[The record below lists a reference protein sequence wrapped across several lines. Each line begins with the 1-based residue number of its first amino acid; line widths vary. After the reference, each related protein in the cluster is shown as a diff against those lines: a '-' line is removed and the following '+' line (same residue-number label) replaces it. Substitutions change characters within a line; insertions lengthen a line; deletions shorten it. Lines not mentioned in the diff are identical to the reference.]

1 MIAVNNQDGNRISLR
16 STTPISRSTAPRAVK
31 THIKISIPPKKQ
43 HAPRSGAII
52 VARIS
57 LALANIVALPPWS
70 GAIALCLLT
79 KTASLHPPLAALRR
93 FCPPATR
100 FRFFNVCHCSTLVL
114 RCIFGKEPP
123 SAGCGSPVE
132 ISAAGRSTD
141 RAGRRERLT
150 EPRYEVTIPPVN
162 GARRRAT
169 EGYIYAAA
177 ALRCR
182 ATAISLRS
190 PLSALRS
197 GTAQGAVLR
206 KVTFT
211 PQRH

>member
-1 MIAVNNQDGNRISLR
+1 MLR
-16 STTPISRSTAPRAVK
+16 RAPQADN
-31 THIKISIPPKKQ
+31 
-43 HAPRSGAII
+43 

-57 LALANIVALPPWS
+57 LALANIVALSPWS

-79 KTASLHPPLAALRR
+79 KTASLHLGPRKHSRAAALGALASLVVCSLESLAASATGGASGFSPLAALRR

-114 RCIFGKEPP
+114 RCIFCKEPP

-150 EPRYEVTIPPVN
+150 EPRY
-162 GARRRAT
+162 GFF
-169 EGYIYAAA
+169 YI
-177 ALRCR
+177 L
-182 ATAISLRS
+182 
-190 PLSALRS
+190 
-197 GTAQGAVLR
+197 
-206 KVTFT
+206 
-211 PQRH
+211 